1 MNVPKLRFK
10 DNNDNDYPQWNY
22 SFFYD
27 TFKFLST
34 NSYSRNDMNTI
45 NGTIKNI
52 HYGDILTKFNHI
64 IDTEKDI
71 LPYLNDNIIVKN
83 LLNYTIQS
91 GDIVIADTAE
101 DYTTGKTC
109 EIINSNNQLIVAGL
123 HTMLCRPKQN
133 IFTVG
138 FLGYFMNSNIY
149 HNQLLPLITGIK
161 VYSIIKKE
169 IIKTQISI
177 PCIEEQKKI
186 ANFLT
191 TVDKKITNL
200 ENIITSLENQKKGLL
215 QQIFSQKLR
224 FKDKN
229 GNNYPNWEKKKLGDI
244 LKDFYLGGN
253 YKNSTKITKYPL
265 LKMGN
270 LDRGKI
276 NLNKIEYIEEN
287 EPINERDKIHFGD
300 LFFNTRNTPDLVG
313 KVAIWRN
320 ELPLMYFN
328 SNLMKMTF
336 DNNFFMNYKFNTKK
350 VILKLRSIA
359 TGTTSV
365 GAIYTKDLLKLELN
379 IPCLEEQ
386 IKIADF
392 LSAFDRKLEN
402 QKAQLEHW
410 QQIKK
415 GLLQQMFV

>member
-10 DNNDNDYPQWNY
+10 DNNDNDYPQWNH

-386 IKIADF
+386 TKIADF